1 MMSLVISPW
10 IFGGILAA
18 LPLIGWSEYKAEPRL
33 GGQCSV
39 HFSSRDPSSKSYLN
53 FVVFL
58 TGLVFPVLVVLHTW
72 YGKRRRNNNNN
83 NNNKSLR
90 IADGEIN
97 ESEAEDDEKDE
108 KKEKKYQPVVHL
120 MILLYLLTSI
130 PHTLFI
136 VFSDGHTLT
145 SRVGNILTFVSMS
158 SASYHP
164 LLYMATMRRFRKTL
178 LDILL
183 LRGVHS
189 KSREVLAG
197 QGGHDLSVCARVGDT
212 GTDRRCNFT
221 NCSFYRLHLL

>member
-18 LPLIGWSEYKAEPRL
+18 LPMIGWSEYKAEPRL

-58 TGLVFPVLVVLHTW
+58 
-72 YGKRRRNNNNN
+72 
-83 NNNKSLR
+83 
-90 IADGEIN
+90 AGEVK
-97 ESEAEDDEKDE
+97 DDEKVE
-108 KKEKKYQPVVHL
+108 KKEKKYQPVVYL